1 MSLRP
6 LNEKCQMKKHILL
19 FFLAFTTLFFTV
31 SCSKKT
37 DEDKKRYTI
46 AVIPKGTVHEFWK
59 TVHAGAQKAADDL
72 DVEIIWKGP
81 LKEDDRESQVAVMEN
96 IIARG
101 VDGIVLAPL
110 DDTALRVPVLNAKL
124 MGIPVVIFDSGLT
137 SSDYVSYVA
146 TDNYAGG
153 QIAGEYMAKLLNK
166 KGKVAVLRYIEGSD
180 STTKRENGFIDTM
193 AKYPEIE
200 IVSSEQYAGPTTETA
215 LQAAENL
222 FTRFKNADDKLMFD
236 GIFTPLESATLSITQ
251 AAKGLNILDQLKVI
265 GFDSSDV
272 IIALLKK
279 DDLQGFVVQNPMQIG
294 YLGVKT
300 MVEHLDGKQIEAR
313 IDTGATL
320 ITNENLSK
328 PEIQKLLNPEI
339 EK

>member
-1 MSLRP
+1 
-6 LNEKCQMKKHILL
+6 MKKYSILL
-19 FFLAFTTLFFTV
+19 IIGFAALFLIAG
-31 SCSKKT
+31 CSKKT
-37 DEDKKRYTI
+37 DTNKKKYTI
-46 AVIPKGTVHEFWK
+46 AVIPKGTIHEFWK
-59 TVHAGAQKAADDL
+59 TVHAGAQKAADEL

-110 DDTALRVPVLNAKL
+110 DDTALRIPVLNAKR

-137 SSDYVSYVA
+137 GSDYVSYVA

-153 QIAGEYMAKLLNK
+153 QIAGEYMAKLLNG

-193 AKYPEIE
+193 AQYPDIE
-200 IVSSEQYAGPTTETA
+200 VVSSEQYAGPTTETA

-222 FTRFKNADDKLMFD
+222 FTRFKNADDMLMFD
-236 GIFTPLESATLSITQ
+236 GIFSPLESAILSITQ
-251 AAKGLNILDQLKVI
+251 AAKGMDVLDQLKIV

-272 IIALLKK
+272 IIASLKK
-279 DDLQGFVVQNPMQIG
+279 GELQGFVVQNPMQIG

-300 MVEHLDGKQIEAR
+300 MVEHLDGKPIEAR
-313 IDTGATL
+313 VDTGATL
-320 ITNENLSK
+320 ITNENLST
-328 PEIQKLLNPEI
+328 PEIQTLLHPET